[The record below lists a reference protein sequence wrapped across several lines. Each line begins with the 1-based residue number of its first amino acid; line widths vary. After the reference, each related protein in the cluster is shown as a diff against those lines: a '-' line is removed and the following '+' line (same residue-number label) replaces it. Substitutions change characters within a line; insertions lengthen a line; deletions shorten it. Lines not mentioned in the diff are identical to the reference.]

1 MNKKPLQKT
10 VFLTSVGVVLGAFS
24 GTATEAQAQIKM
36 EKCYGIVKAGKND
49 CRAAD
54 GSHNCASYSKT
65 DASPYE
71 WMSMPAGT
79 CDKIVNATTIAPKK
93 KTEEEY

>member
-1 MNKKPLQKT
+1 MNKKTLQKT
-10 VFLTSVGVVLGAFS
+10 AFLTSVGLALGTVS
-24 GTATEAQAQIKM
+24 TTPTDAQAQIKM

-71 WMSMPAGT
+71 WMSLPEGT
-79 CDKIVNATTIAPKK
+79 CDKIVNATTVAPKK